1 MKILRGLTLAIA
13 SVGLFACNNNEAPE
27 GNNLGGNGVV
37 EVKIVSPSVSSR
49 ALVNATEGSNND
61 KITVTGTI
69 TVKLTYDNEK
79 TKAETINVA
88 NGDKHTVKFWDVK
101 NPTKVEAY
109 INDGEKVSDATL
121 ITNSSSPNMQAMPAS
136 IPAYGSTTTITLA
149 GKTETNNGKNYEM
162 YKAAVEMKIPVARL
176 EVSGIKHV
184 KTAAS
189 DSQQG
194 TSKFSALTID
204 GIYLD
209 KLYATKGAK
218 DVTDYKYPQSS
229 EESEPVIPAPVLWDA
244 ISSPDNN
251 FLASGAV
258 WPANSSSDGVKKAYA
273 FNFYPGAK
281 MPILKIYFAT
291 ATASDDSNPVSQPR
305 YAVIKSYNSQENFSF
320 EAGKIYRITDVSLKD
335 SNIIGDEEGN
345 ALYGVD
351 VTVTEA
357 QWTVVDMTAEW
368 VE

>member
-61 KITVTGTI
+61 KITVTGSI
-69 TVKLTYDNEK
+69 TVKLTYDNGK

-88 NGDKHTVKFWDVK
+88 NGEKHTVKFWDVK

-109 INDGEKVSDATL
+109 INDGEKVSDETS

-149 GKTETNNGKNYEM
+149 GKTETNDGKNYEM
-162 YKAAVEMKIPVARL
+162 YKAAVNMKIPVARL

-184 KTAAS
+184 KTTAS

-194 TSKFSALTID
+194 ISKFSALTID

-209 KLYATKGAK
+209 KLYATKGAE
-218 DVTDYKYPQSS
+218 DVTDYKYPQVS
-229 EESEPVIPAPVLWDA
+229 EGSGTSIPAPVLWDA
-244 ISSPDNN
+244 ITSPND

-258 WPANSSSDGVKKAYA
+258 WPANPSSDGVKKAYA
-273 FNFYPGAK
+273 FNFYPGDK

-291 ATASDDSNPVSQPR
+291 ATASDESNPVSQPR
-305 YAVIKSYNSQENFSF
+305 YAVIKSYNNNTDFKF

>member
-69 TVKLTYDNEK
+69 TVKLTYDNGS
-79 TKAETINVA
+79 TKQETISA
-88 NGDKHTVKFWDVK
+88 DGRSHTVKFWDVK

-109 INDGEKVSDATL
+109 VNGGEQV
-121 ITNSSSPNMQAMPAS
+121 SSSTAIHESNPNMQAMPAS
-136 IPAYGSTTTITLA
+136 IPAYGSTTEITLA
-149 GKTETNNGKNYEM
+149 GRTETNTGKTYEM
-162 YKAAVEMKIPVARL
+162 YQAAVNMKIPVARL

-184 KTAAS
+184 KTTAS
-189 DSQQG
+189 GSQQG

-218 DVTDYKYPQSS
+218 DVTDYKYPQVS
-229 EESEPVIPAPVLWDA
+229 EGSGTSIPAPVLWDA
-244 ISSPDNN
+244 ITSPND

-258 WPANSSSDGVKKAYA
+258 WPVNPSSDGAKKAYA
-273 FNFYPGAK
+273 FNFYPGDK